1 MAYLGG
7 MVRWVPAPHSRDPP
21 FPGPGI
27 GVRVRVKVRVRVRV
41 RRTPGMADPGNGG
54 SREWRTGIG
63 AMLPSAGTMNFLRM
77 L

>member
-1 MAYLGG
+1 

-27 GVRVRVKVRVRVRV
+27 GVRVRVKVRVRVR
-41 RRTPGMADPGNGG
+41 RTLGMADPGNGG
-54 SREWRTGIG
+54 SREWWTRIG